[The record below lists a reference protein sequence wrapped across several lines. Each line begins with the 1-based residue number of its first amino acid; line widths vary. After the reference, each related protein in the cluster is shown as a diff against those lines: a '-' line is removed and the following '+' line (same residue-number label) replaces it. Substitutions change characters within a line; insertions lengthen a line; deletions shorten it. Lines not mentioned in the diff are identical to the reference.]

1 MSFAD
6 SLKQLNELDPENIGS
21 WPAFAKAFVVVIL
34 FVAAVGAGYYFHLSD
49 LKKRYDRVQGEE
61 STLKEQFRH
70 KAFQAANLDAYKAQM
85 VEMEKTFGAL
95 VKQLPSDTEVP
106 GLLEDISRAG
116 LGSGLYF
123 NAIQLQPEKAQEFY
137 IELPIN
143 ISVRGN
149 YHDLGNF
156 VSSVASL
163 PRIVTLHDFSI
174 KPSADNAE
182 ILNMEIVAKTYRYHD
197 KSEDA
202 SQ

>member
-6 SLKQLNELDPENIGS
+6 SFKQLNDLDPENIGS
-21 WPAFAKAFVVVIL
+21 WPTFAKAFVVIVI
-34 FVAAVGAGYYFHLSD
+34 FVAAVAAGYYFHLSE

-61 STLKEQFRH
+61 STLKEQYRH
-70 KAFQAANLDAYKAQM
+70 KAFQAANLDAYKTQM

-123 NAIQLQPEKAQEFY
+123 NAIQLQPERAQEFY

-174 KPSADNAE
+174 KPSADNPE

-197 KSEDA
+197 KSEEA